1 VWDIKS
7 VYALPDELAK
17 RVEPFGRWLPTIIEI
32 SLLKLKTSAAETAS
46 EVIEFLATSPS
57 VQDVHAYQVSPRAHA
72 RMQRLL
78 DLNRAGLLGEVEAAE
93 LDELIKLEQLIIS
106 LKADLL
112 TEELAGA

>member
-1 VWDIKS
+1 MATVT
-7 VYALPDELAK
+7 LPDELAK

-32 SLLKLKTSAAETAS
+32 SLLKLKTPAAETAS

-57 VQDVHAYQVSPRAHA
+57 AQDVHAYHVSPRAYA
-72 RMQRLL
+72 RIERLL
-78 DLNRAGLLGEVEAAE
+78 ELNRAGLLGEADAAE
-93 LDELIKLEQLIIS
+93 LDELLKIEQLMTS